1 MAREFV
7 YQGRSLQELQKMPL
21 SELMELLPARQRR
34 TLRRG
39 QSAVHKKTAA
49 KIAAKNAVKTQLR
62 DLIIVPAMVGRTVR
76 IHNGK
81 EYVAVEIIP
90 EMIGHY
96 LGEMALT
103 RKPTKHNAPGIGATK
118 SSSHLSVK

>member
-1 MAREFV
+1 MAREFQ
-7 YQGRSLQELQKMPL
+7 YRGKSLAELQKLPL
-21 SELMELLPARQRR
+21 SELMALLPARQRR
-34 TLRRG
+34 SLRRG
-39 QSAVHKKTAA
+39 QSPVHAKTAA
-49 KIAAKNAVKTQLR
+49 KIAAKNAVKTHLR
-62 DLIIVPAMVGRTVR
+62 DLIIMPSMVGRTVR
-76 IHNGK
+76 VHNGK
-81 EYVAVEIIP
+81 EFVALEVIP